1 MVNKA
6 NNNPPVR
13 ILTSGKVVGNPAE
26 QWKEVKDNRVKVVNS
41 CNDVQNTNGKEI
53 VPADMGRRKVTT
65 S

>member
-1 MVNKA
+1 MVNKV

-13 ILTSGKVVGNPAE
+13 ILTSGK
-26 QWKEVKDNRVKVVNS
+26 DNRVKVVNS
-41 CNDVQNTNGKEI
+41 GNDVQNTNGKEI